1 MGQWSKWTNVLK
13 WSIKQLNRSYYC
25 PHQRFQP
32 QQIICIC
39 ADICTF
45 PDLHYRHEQ
54 TSAPFD
60 KLPIWSKER
69 GAERTFPLLGGHFV
83 DIFCFFV
90 VAKRYFFLAGKG
102 LCYVVV
108 PCFCRDM
115 SFVAFTRFFGLILMQ
130 TFMQTLRIL
139 CRYCADFCTKKCSL
153 EALFWSLGSKAE
165 APTCGCFEGT
175 STSLRVP
182 GDAKMVLEL
191 AFKLKNRV
199 INQGRMFSTDIQPCG
214 SS

>member
-83 DIFCFFV
+83 DIFCFCCCKKV
-90 VAKRYFFLAGKG
+90 LFLAGKG

-139 CRYCADFCTKKCSL
+139 CRYCADFCTKKCSV
-153 EALFWSLGSKAE
+153 EALSFSRKSDKKSVFKVWLCGPKH
-165 APTCGCFEGT
+165 APGT
-175 STSLRVP
+175 SLP
-182 GDAKMVLEL
+182 GEKKRNLL
-191 AFKLKNRV
+191 AHNF
-199 INQGRMFSTDIQPCG
+199 
-214 SS
+214 